1 MEDSGVI
8 ESYNVKL
15 KAWLQRSWVMATLF
29 GVAAVLVGSFQSEVP
44 SLWGDEIGSLMS
56 AERSLSDLFAHQLG
70 VWDAVHGLY
79 YIILHFWIQAFG
91 SSVFALRFLSAIA
104 FGFAVAGATTLAKLL
119 ANPRAAFLTGLV
131 ALFLPRLTEAA
142 TETKSQM
149 LSCAVVTWLTVFLIW
164 LLKQSNQKWWL
175 WALYALGVALNI
187 YLFMIS
193 GLVILGHLAI
203 VLFNA
208 KARKAIWYWLPANF
222 LGFALAL
229 PVIYFG
235 YLERNQI
242 SWIESSWVDF
252 NSVVVKPWFLDV
264 QYAVAAVYIFVFL
277 GGFLVLRKGTIKD
290 KNKAISAVGVGLAL
304 SFVPAIFLL
313 AANQV
318 SGIYIPRYLAMS
330 ATGVA
335 FLIGYLLSRIHWVA
349 GLIGA
354 LILTG
359 LAMPSYFYSRTLY
372 AKDGDFASIA
382 ALLDARSSAGD
393 AVVFDEESLM
403 WPGMSTVKQAY
414 PSSFVGLNDVTFKR
428 SFLSAP
434 SPHDYAY
441 DIPSIAG
448 RLDDIHRVWLIEYR
462 ASGKP
467 ASRYGLNDLAKL
479 GFTVTERFPNPFS
492 VTYLLTRKLDPPRHL
507 PGL

>member
-1 MEDSGVI
+1 
-8 ESYNVKL
+8 
-15 KAWLQRSWVMATLF
+15 MATLF
-29 GVAAVLVGSFQSEVP
+29 GVAAILVGSFQSEVP

-56 AERSLSDLFAHQLG
+56 AERSIPDLFAHQLG

-79 YIILHFWIQAFG
+79 YVILHFWIQAFG
-91 SSVFALRFLSAIA
+91 SSPFALRFLSAIA
-104 FGFAVAGATTLAKLL
+104 FGLAVAGAIALARML

-149 LSCAVVTWLTVFLIW
+149 LSCAFATWLTVFLIW
-164 LLKQSNQKWWL
+164 LLKKSQQKWWL
-175 WALYALGVALNI
+175 WIFYALAVAINI

-193 GLVILGHLAI
+193 GLIMLAHLVI

-208 KARKAIWYWLPANF
+208 KARKAVWYWLPASAF
-222 LGFALAL
+222 GVLMAL
-229 PVIYFG
+229 PVVYFG

-242 SWIESSWVDF
+242 SWIESSWVGF
-252 NSVVVKPWFLDV
+252 NTVVIEPWFLDV
-264 QYAVAAVYIFVFL
+264 NYAVAAVYILIFL
-277 GGFLVLRKGTIKD
+277 GGFLLLRKLSIRD

-304 SFVPAIFLL
+304 SFAPAIFLIS
-313 AANQV
+313 ANQV
-318 SGIYIPRYLAMS
+318 SPIYIPRYLAMS

-335 FLIGYLLSRIHWVA
+335 FLIGYLLSRIHPIA
-349 GLIGA
+349 GLIGV

-359 LAMPSYFYSRTLY
+359 LAMPNYFYSRTLF
-372 AKDGDFASIA
+372 AKNGDFASIA
-382 ALLDARSSAGD
+382 MLMDSRSSAGD
-393 AVVFDEESLM
+393 AVVFDEESVM

-414 PSSFVGLNDVTFKR
+414 PSSFARLNDVTFKQ
-428 SFLSAP
+428 SFLSVS
-434 SPHDYAY
+434 SPQDYHY

-448 RLDDIHRVWLIEYR
+448 KLSSIQRVWLIEYR

-467 ASRYGLNDLAKL
+467 ASKYGLRDLAKL
-479 GFTVTERFPNPFS
+479 GFTVTERFPNRYS
-492 VTYLLTRKLDPPRHL
+492 VTYLLTRKLDPPRHQ